1 MTNRN
6 MGMNKGRNMGKSK
19 GVGISRNK
27 SGPKLWITK
36 RNKS

>member
-36 RNKS
+36 RNKN